1 MELYIQKTKIFD
13 TGTNSAS
20 VNNYITDA
28 TKSWTTNQYKDYY
41 VYILSGTGAGLIAK
55 ITSNNATTLNFSA
68 LTISLDSTSVYQI
81 VDFPYY
87 RVEMF
92 QDEKVSVTSTI
103 QNYSDIGKLFTD
115 YSQSFTIP
123 ASPTNNAIFSH
134 WYDNAVDN
142 GYDARIRY
150 SAFIEIE
157 TIPFKQ
163 GNVQLE
169 KANKKN
175 GYVESYTLTFYGNL
189 TQLKDKFG
197 EDKLNS
203 LDFSSLN
210 HTFDFGSVI
219 SRIQLTN
226 NPSTGL
232 PYTVRYPLIGNTRKF
247 DYNNAT
253 IYDVTTNTGAIN
265 WNDLFPAVPI
275 TSILDFIE
283 AKYGITFTGNFLNY
297 NQFSKLQMLMKN
309 SELPR
314 AYNAGVFYDQ
324 NRFTGTATFPEYN
337 TTTDV
342 ITSDW
347 NSVYFRTNPSSPFNV
362 GGNKR
367 IIIKFQTTLASPY
380 LATNYKVELLQDGVV
395 TQTFDNLIGNQTLT
409 LLDVRQLDNPASN
422 QYKIRVSA
430 LGAFDFKA
438 QISYIRRNAFG
449 DQTTNSFN
457 FATSGSPTGQSFSAI
472 QNIGAYVP
480 DIKVADFFMGLVKMF
495 NLIITPINETTF
507 KLEPLELYYQAG
519 QIKDLTPFI
528 YADELD
534 IEKPKLFKSIEFTY
548 EKSENI
554 LNNAFRG
561 LFNREYGDLTFDSGS
576 ISESS
581 KYEIKLPFEDIMW
594 ERATGSNFQTATLLN
609 KDLQS
614 YTPKPILMYNN
625 GLTNVS
631 SFPIKIFNG
640 TGYTSI
646 NNYIRFNNEINTG
659 ATDLSYLYSI
669 NFGNEVSS
677 WYLVNSPQGLYRRHY
692 EQYIANLYNQKTRI
706 VKAKA
711 KLPYTLL
718 GQAIPNNPN
727 ELVNLKL
734 NDRIIIRDNRYIIN
748 SFTTDLTNGEATFE
762 LINDYRTLG
771 YDSVG
776 YRFSNIELLNIDN
789 TAQEVQIDLFLGMF
803 KQFQIK
809 SLSGWL
815 SSATVGIKYED
826 TSMIVTIAANG
837 TASDRSDVVGI
848 VFKDYDNNNFEVEI
862 PITQTA

>member
-1 MELYIQKTKIFD
+1 MELYI
-13 TGTNSAS
+13 
-20 VNNYITDA
+20 
-28 TKSWTTNQYKDYY
+28 Y
-41 VYILSGTGAGLIAK
+41 VDDVAK
-55 ITSNNATTLNFSA
+55 
-68 LTISLDSTSVYQI
+68 
-81 VDFPYY
+81 

-150 SAFIEIE
+150 NAFIEIE
-157 TIPFKQ
+157 TIPFRE

-175 GYVESYTLTFYGNL
+175 GYIESYTLTFYGNL

-210 HTFDFGSVI
+210 HNYDASTVVSKI
-219 SRIQLTN
+219 NTN
-226 NPSTGL
+226 GAGVL
-232 PYTVRYPLIGNTRKF
+232 YPLIGNTRKF
-247 DYNNAT
+247 DYKTASSF
-253 IYDVTTNTGAIN
+253 DVTTNTGAIN
-265 WNDLFPAVPI
+265 WDDLFPAVPI

-283 AKYGITFTGNFLNY
+283 TKYGLTFTGNFLGY
-297 NQFSKLQMLMKN
+297 NQFNKLYMLLKN

-314 AYNAGVFYDQ
+314 AYNGGVFYDHF
-324 NRFTGTATFPEYN
+324 RFTGVPFLEYN

-347 NSVYFRTNPSSPFNV
+347 NSISFTNIYNR
-362 GGNKR
+362 R
-367 IIIKFQTTLASPY
+367 IIIKFFTYLSSPY
-380 LATNYKVELLQDGVV
+380 LTTNYKVELFQDGVV
-395 TQTFDNLIGNQTLT
+395 IKTFDNLIGDKELT
-409 LLDVRQLDNPASN
+409 LLDVRQSDDPASH
-422 QYKIRVSA
+422 QYKVKVSA
-430 LGAFDFKA
+430 LGSFAFQSKIQYLRRANNGDESSV
-438 QISYIRRNAFG
+438 SYNY
-449 DQTTNSFN
+449 T
-457 FATSGSPTGQSFSAI
+457 TSGTGGQSFSAI
-472 QNIGAYVP
+472 QDIVNYVP
-480 DIKVADFFMGLVKMF
+480 DIKVADFFIGLVKMF
-495 NLIITPINETTF
+495 NLIITPINATTF

-519 QIKDLTPFI
+519 QIKDLTPYI

-554 LNNAFRG
+554 LNNAFSG
-561 LFNREYGDLTFDSGS
+561 LFNRQYGDLTFDSGS
-576 ISESS
+576 NSESG
-581 KYEIKLPFEDIMW
+581 KYEIKLPFEDVMW
-594 ERATGSNFQTATLLN
+594 ERATGYNFQTATLLN

-625 GLTNVS
+625 GLSDVS
-631 SFPIKIFNG
+631 AFPIKIYNG
-640 TGYTSI
+640 TGYTNV
-646 NNYIRFNNEINTG
+646 NNYVRFNNEINTG

-677 WYLVNSPQGLYRRHY
+677 WYLVNAPQGLYKRHY
-692 EQYIANLYNQKTRI
+692 EQYIANLYNQKTR
-706 VKAKA
+706 VLKAKA
-711 KLPYTLL
+711 KLEPQNLT
-718 GQAIPNNPN
+718 
-727 ELVNLKL
+727 ELKL
-734 NDRIIIRDNRYIIN
+734 NNRIIIRDNRYIIN
-748 SFTTDLTNGEATFE
+748 SFTTDLTSGETSFE

-776 YRFSNIELLNIDN
+776 YRYSNIELLNVDN
-789 TAQEVQIDLFLGMF
+789 TAQEFQLDLFLGMF

-809 SLSGWL
+809 ALSGFI
-815 SSATVGIKYED
+815 SSPTSGVKTED
-826 TSMIVTIAANG
+826 TSMIVTISANG
-837 TASDRSDVVGI
+837 TAAERTENI
-848 VFKDYDNNNFEVEI
+848 TITFKDFENNDLVVDI
-862 PITQTA
+862 PIIQTA

>member
-1 MELYIQKTKIFD
+1 MELYIQKQKIFD
-13 TGTNSAS
+13 SGINDISATGL
-20 VNNYITDA
+20 NNKIVDITKVWDDH
-28 TKSWTTNQYKDYY
+28 KWINYY
-41 VYILSGTGAGLIAK
+41 VYIISGTGAGQ
-55 ITSNNATTLNFSA
+55 
-68 LTISLDSTSVYQI
+68 ISLITDNDLTSLYFEPVTITLDDTSVYQI
-81 VDFPYY
+81 VDFPYE

-150 SAFIEIE
+150 NAYIEIE
-157 TIPFKQ
+157 TIPFKE

-197 EDKLNS
+197 EDKLDS

-210 HTFDFGSVI
+210 HTYDASTVVSKI
-219 SRIQLTN
+219 NTN
-226 NPSTGL
+226 GAGVL
-232 PYTVRYPLIGNTRKF
+232 YPLIGNTRKLEYKTASVT
-247 DYNNAT
+247 D
-253 IYDVTTNTGAIN
+253 ITTNTGAIN
-265 WNDLFPAVPI
+265 WYDLFPAVPI

-283 AKYGITFTGNFLNY
+283 TKYGLTFTGNFLGY
-297 NQFSKLQMLMKN
+297 NQFAKLYMLMKN

-324 NRFTGTATFPEYN
+324 NRFSGTATFPEYN
-337 TTTDV
+337 TTTDT

-347 NSVYFRTNPSSPFNV
+347 NSTYFI
-362 GGNKR
+362 GGQGNKMIR
-367 IIIKFQTTLASPY
+367 IFFVTTPNTGFTSI
-380 LATNYKVELLQDGVV
+380 NYKVELYRNGVV
-395 TQTFDNLIGNQTLT
+395 VQTFDNLVGTTQVT
-409 LLDVRQLDNPASN
+409 LLDVRQSDDPASY
-422 QYKIRVSA
+422 QYKIKVSA
-430 LGAFDFKA
+430 SGAFDFKGL
-438 QISYIRRNAFG
+438 INYERRNGGGASSTFSV
-449 DQTTNSFN
+449 NY
-457 FATSGSPTGQSFSAI
+457 AASGSPTGQSFSAV
-472 QNIGAYVP
+472 QDVVNYVP

-534 IEKPKLFKSIEFTY
+534 IEKPKLFKSIEFKY
-548 EKSENI
+548 EKSENV

-561 LFNREYGDLTFDSGS
+561 LFNRDYGDLTFDSGS

-594 ERATGSNFQTATLLN
+594 ERATGYNFQTATLLN
-609 KDLQS
+609 KDLQT

-631 SFPIKIFNG
+631 AFPIKIYNG
-640 TGYTSI
+640 TGYTNV
-646 NNYIRFNNEINTG
+646 NNYVRFNNEINTG
-659 ATDLSYLYSI
+659 ATDLSYLYSL

-692 EQYIANLYNQKTRI
+692 EQYIANLYNQKTR
-706 VKAKA
+706 VLKAKA
-711 KLPYTLL
+711 KLEP
-718 GQAIPNNPN
+718 Q
-727 ELVNLKL
+727 NLTNLRL

-748 SFTTDLTNGEATFE
+748 SFTTDLTTGEANFE
-762 LINDYRTLG
+762 LINDYRALG
-771 YDSVG
+771 FNSVG
-776 YRFSNIELLNIDN
+776 YRFANIDLLKVDN
-789 TAQEVQIDLFLGMF
+789 TAQKFQLDLYLGMF
-803 KQFQIK
+803 KQFTIT
-809 SLSGWL
+809 SVTGWITSPTSGVK
-815 SSATVGIKYED
+815 TED

-837 TASDRSDVVGI
+837 TAAERNDVISVK
-848 VFKDYDNNNFEVEI
+848 FKDFDNNEIIVEI
-862 PITQTA
+862 PIFQDL

>member
-1 MELYIQKTKIFD
+1 MELYI
-13 TGTNSAS
+13 
-20 VNNYITDA
+20 
-28 TKSWTTNQYKDYY
+28 Y
-41 VYILSGTGAGLIAK
+41 VDDVAH
-55 ITSNNATTLNFSA
+55 
-68 LTISLDSTSVYQI
+68 
-81 VDFPYY
+81 

-103 QNYSDIGKLFTD
+103 QNYQDIGKLFTD

-150 SAFIEIE
+150 SAYIEIE
-157 TIPFKQ
+157 TIPFKE

-210 HTFDFGSVI
+210 HTYDATTVI
-219 SRIQLTN
+219 GKINTNAGGLT
-226 NPSTGL
+226 
-232 PYTVRYPLIGNTRKF
+232 YPLIGNTRKF
-247 DYNNAT
+247 EYKTAT
-253 IYDVTTNTGAIN
+253 TFDVTTNTGAIN
-265 WNDLFPAVPI
+265 WDDLFPAVPI

-283 AKYGITFTGNFLNY
+283 AKYGLTFTGNFLGY

-324 NRFTGTATFPEYN
+324 NRFSNTATFPEYN
-337 TTTDV
+337 TTTDT

-347 NSVYFRTNPSSPFNV
+347 DSIYFSNNGPPTYTI
-362 GGNKR
+362 GGNKMIR
-367 IIIKFQTTLASPY
+367 IFFVTTPNTGFTT
-380 LATNYKVELLQDGVV
+380 TNYKVELYRDGVIF
-395 TQTFDNLIGNQTLT
+395 QTFDNLVGTTQVT
-409 LLDVRQLDNPASN
+409 LLDVKQVEDPASH
-422 QYKIRVSA
+422 QYKIKVSA
-430 LGAFDFKA
+430 LGAFDFKG
-438 QISYIRRNAFG
+438 YLNYERRNAFG
-449 DQTTNSFN
+449 ARSTFSVNY
-457 FATSGSPTGQSFSAI
+457 AASGAPTGQSFSAI
-472 QNIGAYVP
+472 QNVVNYVP

-495 NLIITPINETTF
+495 NLIITPVNETTF
-507 KLEPLELYYQAG
+507 LLEPLELYYQAG

-534 IEKPKLFKSIEFTY
+534 IEKPKLFKSIEFKY

-561 LFNREYGDLTFDSGS
+561 LFNRDYGDLIFDSGS

-581 KYEIKLPFEDIMW
+581 KYEIKLPFEDVMW
-594 ERATGSNFQTATLLN
+594 ERATGYDFQTATLLN

-631 SFPIKIFNG
+631 AFPIKIYNG
-640 TGYTSI
+640 TGYTNV
-646 NNYIRFNNEINTG
+646 NNYVRFNNEINTG

-677 WYLVNSPQGLYRRHY
+677 WYLVNAPQGLYRRHY
-692 EQYIANLYNQKTRI
+692 EQYIANLYNQKTR
-706 VKAKA
+706 VLKAKA
-711 KLPYTLL
+711 KLEP
-718 GQAIPNNPN
+718 Q
-727 ELVNLKL
+727 NLTNLRL
-734 NDRIIIRDNRYIIN
+734 NDRIVIRDNRYIIN
-748 SFTTDLTNGEATFE
+748 SFTTDLTSGEANFE
-762 LINDYRTLG
+762 LINDYRVLG
-771 YDSVG
+771 FNSVG
-776 YRFSNIELLNIDN
+776 YRFANIDLLNVDN
-789 TAQEVQIDLFLGMF
+789 TAQEFQLDIYLGMF
-803 KQFQIK
+803 KQFSIK
-809 SLSGWL
+809 TLSGFI
-815 SSATVGIKYED
+815 SSPTSGVQYQD
-826 TSMIVTIAANG
+826 TSIIVTIAANA
-837 TASDRSDVVGI
+837 TAAERTENITITYRD
-848 VFKDYDNNNFEVEI
+848 FDNNDLLIDI
-862 PITQTA
+862 PIIQNA

>member
-1 MELYIQKTKIFD
+1 MELYIQKEKVFD
-13 TGTNSAS
+13 SGINVGSNANF
-20 VNNYITDA
+20 VVDA
-28 TKSWTTNQYKDYY
+28 TKTWIEGEWIGYF
-41 VYILSGTGAGLIAK
+41 VYIVSGTGAGQLTK
-55 ITSNNATTLNFSA
+55 ITESYETELYFDVLDIA
-68 LTISLDSTSVYQI
+68 LDSTSVYQI
-81 VDFPYY
+81 IDFPYE

-92 QDEKVSVTSTI
+92 NDEKVSVTSTI

-150 SAFIEIE
+150 NAFIEIE
-157 TIPFKQ
+157 TIPFRE

-175 GYVESYTLTFYGNL
+175 GYIESYTLTFYGNL

-197 EDKLNS
+197 EDKLNG

-210 HTFDFGSVI
+210 HTYDASTVVSKI
-219 SRIQLTN
+219 NTN
-226 NPSTGL
+226 GAGVL
-232 PYTVRYPLIGNTRKF
+232 YPLIGNTRKF
-247 DYNNAT
+247 DYKTAT
-253 IYDVTTNTGAIN
+253 SFDVTTNTGAIN
-265 WNDLFPAVPI
+265 WDDLFPSVPI

-283 AKYGITFTGNFLNY
+283 TKYGLTFTGNFLGY
-297 NQFSKLQMLMKN
+297 NQFSKLYMLLKN

-314 AYNAGVFYDQ
+314 AYNAGVFYDH
-324 NRFTGTATFPEYN
+324 NRFSGFPFPEYN
-337 TTTDV
+337 TTTDT
-342 ITSDW
+342 ITTDW
-347 NSVYFRTNPSSPFNV
+347 NGDFYNLPTSPR
-362 GGNKR
+362 R
-367 IIIKFQTTLASPY
+367 IIIQFITTLAAPY
-380 LATNYKVELLQDGVV
+380 LSTNYKVELFQNGVI
-395 TQTFDNLIGNQTLT
+395 TQTFDNLIGNQTLVLYSQT
-409 LLDVRQLDNPASN
+409 RTEDPLSHTF
-422 QYKIRVSA
+422 KIKVSA
-430 LGAFDFKA
+430 LGAFDFKG
-438 QISYIRRNAFG
+438 QINYVRRGGG
-449 DQTTNSFN
+449 DKSSNSFN
-457 FATSGSPTGQSFSAI
+457 FPSGGAGQSFSAI
-472 QNIGAYVP
+472 QDVVNYVP

-519 QIKDLTPFI
+519 QIKDLTPYV

-534 IEKPKLFKSIEFTY
+534 IEKPKLFKTIEFTY

-576 ISESS
+576 NSESG
-581 KYEIKLPFEDIMW
+581 KYEIKLPFEDVMF
-594 ERATGSNFQTATLLN
+594 ERAIGYNFQTATLLN

-625 GLTNVS
+625 GLTLVS
-631 SFPIKIFNG
+631 DFPIKIFNG
-640 TGYTSI
+640 TTYTNVNS
-646 NNYIRFNNEINTG
+646 YVRFNNEINIG

-677 WYLVNSPQGLYRRHY
+677 WYLVNAPQGLYKRHY

-706 VKAKA
+706 LKAKA
-711 KLPYTLL
+711 KLEPQNLT
-718 GQAIPNNPN
+718 
-727 ELVNLKL
+727 NLKL
-734 NDRIIIRDNRYIIN
+734 NDRIVIMDNRYIIN
-748 SFTTDLTNGEATFE
+748 SFTTDLTSGETSFE

-776 YRFSNIELLNIDN
+776 YRFANIEMLNVDN
-789 TAQEVQIDLFLGMF
+789 TAQEVQIDLFKGVF

-815 SSATVGIKYED
+815 SSSTVGIKYED
-826 TSMIVTIAANG
+826 TSMIVTIAANA
-837 TASDRSDVVGI
+837 TAAERTDVVGI

-862 PITQTA
+862 PITQNA

>member
-1 MELYIQKTKIFD
+1 MELYI
-13 TGTNSAS
+13 
-20 VNNYITDA
+20 
-28 TKSWTTNQYKDYY
+28 Y
-41 VYILSGTGAGLIAK
+41 VDDVAK
-55 ITSNNATTLNFSA
+55 
-68 LTISLDSTSVYQI
+68 
-81 VDFPYY
+81 

-92 QDEKVSVTSTI
+92 NDEKVSVTSTI

-150 SAFIEIE
+150 NAFIEIE
-157 TIPFKQ
+157 TIPFRE

-175 GYVESYTLTFYGNL
+175 GYIESYTLTFYGNL

-197 EDKLNS
+197 EDKLNG

-210 HTFDFGSVI
+210 HTYDASTIVSKI
-219 SRIQLTN
+219 NTN
-226 NPSTGL
+226 AGGVL
-232 PYTVRYPLIGNTRKF
+232 YPLIGNTRKLE
-247 DYNNAT
+247 YKTAT
-253 IYDVTTNTGAIN
+253 IFDVTTNTGAIN
-265 WNDLFPAVPI
+265 WDDLFPAVPI
-275 TSILDFIE
+275 TTILDFIE
-283 AKYGITFTGNFLNY
+283 TKYGLTFTGNFLGY
-297 NQFSKLQMLMKN
+297 NQFSKLYMLLKN

-314 AYNAGVFYDQ
+314 AYNEGEFYDQ
-324 NRFTGTATFPEYN
+324 NRFTGTPTFPEYN
-337 TTTDV
+337 TTTDT
-342 ITSDW
+342 ITTDW
-347 NSVYFRTNPSSPFNV
+347 NSTYFNTGSPPFPTY
-362 GGNKR
+362 GGNRR
-367 IIIKFQTTLASPY
+367 IIIKFLTTLASPY
-380 LATNYKVELLQDGVV
+380 LTTNYKVELLQDGVI
-395 TQTFDNLIGNQTLT
+395 TQTFDNLIGNQNLT
-409 LLDVRQLDNPASN
+409 LLDVRQSDDPATH

-438 QISYIRRNAFG
+438 QIAYIRRNVYG
-449 DQTTNSFN
+449 DRTTNSFN
-457 FATSGSPTGQSFSAI
+457 FPSGGSGQSFSAI
-472 QNIGAYVP
+472 QNVVNYVP
-480 DIKVADFFMGLVKMF
+480 DIKVADFFIGLVKMF

-576 ISESS
+576 NSESG

-594 ERATGSNFQTATLLN
+594 ERTTGYDFQTATLLN

-625 GLTNVS
+625 GLVNVS
-631 SFPIKIFNG
+631 SFPIKIYNG
-640 TGYTSI
+640 STYTNV

-677 WYLVNSPQGLYRRHY
+677 WYLVNAPQGLYKRHY
-692 EQYIANLYNQKTRI
+692 EQYIANLYNQKTR
-706 VKAKA
+706 VLKAKA
-711 KLPYTLL
+711 KLPYKLL
-718 GQAIPNNPN
+718 GQAIANNPN

-734 NDRIIIRDNRYIIN
+734 NDRIVIRDNRYIIN
-748 SFTTDLTNGEATFE
+748 SFTTDLTSGETSFE

-776 YRFSNIELLNIDN
+776 YRYANIELLQVDN
-789 TAQEVQIDLFLGMF
+789 TAQEFQLDLFLGMF
-803 KQFQIK
+803 KQFSIK
-809 SLSGWL
+809 TLVGFISSPTSG
-815 SSATVGIKYED
+815 VQYQD
-826 TSMIVTIAANG
+826 TSIIVTIAANA
-837 TASDRSDVVGI
+837 TAAERIEYITITYRD
-848 VFKDYDNNNFEVEI
+848 FDNNDLMIDI
-862 PITQTA
+862 PITQDA

>member
-1 MELYIQKTKIFD
+1 MELYI
-13 TGTNSAS
+13 
-20 VNNYITDA
+20 
-28 TKSWTTNQYKDYY
+28 Y
-41 VYILSGTGAGLIAK
+41 VDDVAK
-55 ITSNNATTLNFSA
+55 
-68 LTISLDSTSVYQI
+68 
-81 VDFPYY
+81 

-150 SAFIEIE
+150 NAYIEIE
-157 TIPFKQ
+157 TIPFRE

-175 GYVESYTLTFYGNL
+175 GYIESYTLTFYGNL

-197 EDKLNS
+197 EDKLNG

-210 HTFDFGSVI
+210 HTYDAGTVI
-219 SRIQLTN
+219 PRIQLTN

-232 PYTVRYPLIGNTRKF
+232 PYSVRYPLIGNTRKF
-247 DYNNAT
+247 DYKTAT
-253 IYDVTTNTGAIN
+253 SFDVTTNTGAIN
-265 WNDLFPAVPI
+265 WNDLFPSVPI

-283 AKYGITFTGNFLNY
+283 TKYGLTFTGNFLGY
-297 NQFSKLQMLMKN
+297 NQFSKLYMLLKN

-314 AYNAGVFYDQ
+314 AYNAGLFYDH
-324 NRFTGTATFPEYN
+324 NRFSGFAFPEYN
-337 TTTDV
+337 TTTDT
-342 ITSDW
+342 ITTDW
-347 NSVYFRTNPSSPFNV
+347 NGDFYNDPANPR
-362 GGNKR
+362 R
-367 IIIKFQTTLASPY
+367 IIIQFITTLAAPY
-380 LATNYKVELLQDGVV
+380 LSTNYKVELFQNGVI
-395 TQTFDNLIGNQTLT
+395 TQTFDNLIGNKTLVLYSQTRSEDPLSHT
-409 LLDVRQLDNPASN
+409 F
-422 QYKIRVSA
+422 KIKVSA
-430 LGAFDFKA
+430 LGAFAFKA
-438 QISYIRRNAFG
+438 QINYVRRGGG
-449 DQTTNSFN
+449 DKSSNSFN
-457 FATSGSPTGQSFSAI
+457 FPSGGAGQSFSAI
-472 QNIGAYVP
+472 QDVVNYVP

-519 QIKDLTPFI
+519 QIKDLTPYI
-528 YADELD
+528 YANELD
-534 IEKPKLFKSIEFTY
+534 IEKPKLFKTIEFTY

-576 ISESS
+576 NSETG
-581 KYEIKLPFEDIMW
+581 KYEIKLPFEDVMF
-594 ERATGSNFQTATLLN
+594 ERATGYNFQTATLLN

-625 GLTNVS
+625 GLSDVS
-631 SFPIKIFNG
+631 AFPIKIFNG
-640 TGYTSI
+640 TTYTNV
-646 NNYIRFNNEINTG
+646 NNYVRFNNEINTG

-677 WYLVNSPQGLYRRHY
+677 WYLVNAPQGLYKRHY

-706 VKAKA
+706 LKAKA
-711 KLPYTLL
+711 KLEPKNLT
-718 GQAIPNNPN
+718 
-727 ELVNLKL
+727 ELKL
-734 NDRIIIRDNRYIIN
+734 NNRIIIRDNRYIIN
-748 SFTTDLTNGEATFE
+748 SFTTDLTTGETSFE

-776 YRFSNIELLNIDN
+776 YRFANIELLNVDN
-789 TAQEVQIDLFLGMF
+789 TLQEFQLDIYLGMF
-803 KQFQIK
+803 KQFSIK
-809 SLSGWL
+809 TLSGFI
-815 SSATVGIKYED
+815 SSPTSGVQYED
-826 TSMIVTIAANG
+826 TSIIVTIAANA
-837 TASDRSDVVGI
+837 TAAERTENITITYRD
-848 VFKDYDNNNFEVEI
+848 FDNNDLLIDI
-862 PITQTA
+862 PITQNL

>member
-1 MELYIQKTKIFD
+1 MELYI
-13 TGTNSAS
+13 
-20 VNNYITDA
+20 
-28 TKSWTTNQYKDYY
+28 Y
-41 VYILSGTGAGLIAK
+41 VDGVAK
-55 ITSNNATTLNFSA
+55 
-68 LTISLDSTSVYQI
+68 
-81 VDFPYY
+81 

-123 ASPTNNAIFSH
+123 ASVTNNAIFSH

-150 SAFIEIE
+150 NAYIEIE
-157 TIPFKQ
+157 TIPFRE

-175 GYVESYTLTFYGNL
+175 GYIESYTLTFYGNL

-210 HTFDFGSVI
+210 HTYDA
-219 SRIQLTN
+219 
-226 NPSTGL
+226 STIVSKINANTGN
-232 PYTVRYPLIGNTRKF
+232 VRYPLIGNTRKLE
-247 DYNNAT
+247 YKTAT
-253 IYDVTTNTGAIN
+253 IYDITTNTGAIN
-265 WNDLFPAVPI
+265 WDDLFPAVPI

-283 AKYGITFTGNFLNY
+283 TKYGLTFTGNFLGY
-297 NQFSKLQMLMKN
+297 NQFSKLYMLMKN

-314 AYNAGVFYDQ
+314 AYNSGIFYDQ
-324 NRFTGTATFPEYN
+324 QTFTGTATFPEYN
-337 TTTDV
+337 TTTDT
-342 ITSDW
+342 ITSNW
-347 NSVYFRTNPSSPFNV
+347 NTFFPATGPKRISINFRTTPATPFIN
-362 GGNKR
+362 
-367 IIIKFQTTLASPY
+367 
-380 LATNYKVELLQDGVV
+380 TNYKVELYQDGVV
-395 TQTFDNLIGNQTLT
+395 IQTFDNLVGTTSVT
-409 LLDVRQLDNPASN
+409 LLDVRQSDDAASH
-422 QYKIRVSA
+422 QYRIKISSI
-430 LGAFDFKA
+430 GAFDFKGKIA
-438 QISYIRRNAFG
+438 YIRRSTLP
-449 DQTTNSFN
+449 DVTTESFN
-457 FATSGSPTGQSFSAI
+457 YAGAITGQTFSAI
-472 QNIGAYVP
+472 QNVVNYVP

-534 IEKPKLFKSIEFTY
+534 IEKPKLFKTIEFKY

-561 LFNREYGDLTFDSGS
+561 LFNREYGDLVYDSGS
-576 ISESS
+576 NSESG
-581 KYEIKLPFEDIMW
+581 KYEIKLPFEDVIW
-594 ERATGSNFQTATLLN
+594 ERTTGYDFQTATLLN

-625 GLTNVS
+625 GLVNVS
-631 SFPIKIFNG
+631 SFPIKIYNG
-640 TGYTSI
+640 TTYTNV

-677 WYLVNSPQGLYRRHY
+677 WYLVNSPQGLYKRHY

-706 VKAKA
+706 LKAKA
-711 KLPYTLL
+711 KLEPKNLT
-718 GQAIPNNPN
+718 
-727 ELVNLKL
+727 ELKL
-734 NDRIIIRDNRYIIN
+734 NNRIIIRDNRYIIN
-748 SFTTDLTNGEATFE
+748 SFTSDLTSGETSFE

-776 YRFSNIELLNIDN
+776 YRYSNIELLNVDN
-789 TAQEVQIDLFLGMF
+789 TAQEFQLDLFLGMF
-803 KQFQIK
+803 KQFTIT
-809 SLSGWL
+809 SLSGFI
-815 SSATVGIKYED
+815 SSPTSGVKTED
-826 TSMIVTIAANG
+826 TSMIVTIAANA
-837 TASDRSDVVGI
+837 TAAERTENISLK
-848 VFKDYDNNNFEVEI
+848 FKDFDNNELIVEI
-862 PITQTA
+862 PIRQQA

>member
-1 MELYIQKTKIFD
+1 MELYI
-13 TGTNSAS
+13 
-20 VNNYITDA
+20 
-28 TKSWTTNQYKDYY
+28 Y
-41 VYILSGTGAGLIAK
+41 VDDVAK
-55 ITSNNATTLNFSA
+55 
-68 LTISLDSTSVYQI
+68 
-81 VDFPYY
+81 

-150 SAFIEIE
+150 NAFIEIE
-157 TIPFKQ
+157 TIPFRE

-175 GYVESYTLTFYGNL
+175 GYIESYTLTFYGNL

-210 HTFDFGSVI
+210 HTYDA
-219 SRIQLTN
+219 
-226 NPSTGL
+226 STIVSKINANTGN
-232 PYTVRYPLIGNTRKF
+232 VRYPLIGNTRKLE
-247 DYNNAT
+247 YKTAT
-253 IYDVTTNTGAIN
+253 IYDITTNTGAIN

-283 AKYGITFTGNFLNY
+283 TKYGLTFTGNFLGY
-297 NQFSKLQMLMKN
+297 NQFAKLNMLLKN

-314 AYNAGVFYDQ
+314 AYNAGEFYDHY
-324 NRFTGTATFPEYN
+324 RFDGYAFPEYN
-337 TTTDV
+337 TTTDT
-342 ITSDW
+342 ITSNW
-347 NSVYFRTNPSSPFNV
+347 NTGFATIPSTGAVGSNRRIWINFRTTPATPFIN
-362 GGNKR
+362 
-367 IIIKFQTTLASPY
+367 
-380 LATNYKVELLQDGVV
+380 TNYKVELYQDGIVV
-395 TQTFDNLIGNQTLT
+395 QTFDNLVGTTSVT
-409 LLDVRQLDNPASN
+409 LLDVRQSDDPA
-422 QYKIRVSA
+422 QHEYKIKVSA
-430 LGAFDFKA
+430 LGSFDFKGKIA
-438 QISYIRRNAFG
+438 YVRNNSAGTRTSESYNY
-449 DQTTNSFN
+449 
-457 FATSGSPTGQSFSAI
+457 ATSGLPDGQSFSAI
-472 QNIGAYVP
+472 QEVVNYVP

-519 QIKDLTPFI
+519 QIKDLTPYI
-528 YADELD
+528 YANELD
-534 IEKPKLFKSIEFTY
+534 IEKPKLFKTIEFTY

-561 LFNREYGDLTFDSGS
+561 LFNREYGDLVYDSGS
-576 ISESS
+576 NSESG
-581 KYEIKLPFEDIMW
+581 KYEIKLPFEDVMW
-594 ERATGSNFQTATLLN
+594 ERAIGYDFQTATLLN

-625 GLTNVS
+625 GLSDVS
-631 SFPIKIFNG
+631 AFPIKIYNG
-640 TGYTSI
+640 TTYTNV
-646 NNYIRFNNEINTG
+646 NNYVRFNNEINTG

-677 WYLVNSPQGLYRRHY
+677 WYLVNAPQGLYKRHY

-706 VKAKA
+706 LKAKA
-711 KLPYTLL
+711 KLEPKNLT
-718 GQAIPNNPN
+718 
-727 ELVNLKL
+727 ELKL
-734 NDRIIIRDNRYIIN
+734 NNRIIIRDNRYIIN
-748 SFTTDLTNGEATFE
+748 SFTTDLTSGETSFE

-776 YRFSNIELLNIDN
+776 YRYSNIELLNVDN
-789 TAQEVQIDLFLGMF
+789 TAQEFQLDLYLGMF
-803 KQFQIK
+803 KQFSIK
-809 SLSGWL
+809 TLSGFI
-815 SSATVGIKYED
+815 SSPTSGVQYQD
-826 TSMIVTIAANG
+826 TSIIVTITANATAAERTENI
-837 TASDRSDVVGI
+837 TI
-848 VFKDYDNNNFEVEI
+848 TFKDFDNNDLIIDI
-862 PITQTA
+862 PIIQQA